1 MGIPRKR
8 AFEATTFGTSNG
20 FKALSM
26 PCNIETLNIEKIT
39 NQSQQMSEAAKA
51 RVAALNVNQAETVF
65 SDAPAGSRLP
75 KPCKKT

>member
-26 PCNIETLNIEKIT
+26 PSNLETLQIEKFT
-39 NQSQQMSEAAKA
+39 NQTQQLSEAAKA
-51 RVAALNVNQAETVF
+51 RVAAMNAN
-65 SDAPAGSRLP
+65 
-75 KPCKKT
+75 